1 MNNLIHLF
9 KELYAYCTDFIINL
23 ANITELSYY
32 ELNFIIFIL
41 LYPLLLFVFLIVYLY
56 QKLRLCSYRKKLF
69 LKQNHNQNIHTKTII

>member
-69 LKQNHNQNIHTKTII
+69 LKQNHIQNIHTKTII

>member
-56 QKLRLCSYRKKLF
+56 QKLRLRSYRKKLF